1 MRFHLE
7 AEANYLIQS
16 GLAPGEATH
25 HAKLPLASITAM
37 KDQCRQAR
45 DLAAIDGLRQSLQ
58 RYRASSASHEI
69 PQLPT
74 GWLDPTTD
82 MTSTRDMTHYCATFT
97 GSFGRLAKAAA
108 AIAGLVVLAAPKVAA
123 VDDEAERLDEGI
135 VVLQEIMAAPDSSIP
150 EALLDRAVAI
160 AVFPSTIRAGFIFG
174 GQRGHGFISARRTDT
189 GHWSPPAFLTL
200 TGGSFGLQAGAQEAD
215 VVLLI
220 QNRRGLDRLLGN
232 QFTLGGDAVAAV
244 GPVGR
249 SLEAS
254 TDLQM
259 TAEILSYSRSRGVFA
274 GVTLGGSTLRADR
287 DANER
292 FYGVRLDSRQ
302 IVLEG
307 LTGPSLP
314 EAAVR
319 VRRALDRL
327 APDEEARE

>member
-1 MRFHLE
+1 
-7 AEANYLIQS
+7 
-16 GLAPGEATH
+16 
-25 HAKLPLASITAM
+25 
-37 KDQCRQAR
+37 
-45 DLAAIDGLRQSLQ
+45 
-58 RYRASSASHEI
+58 
-69 PQLPT
+69 
-74 GWLDPTTD
+74 
-82 MTSTRDMTHYCATFT
+82 MTHCCATFT
-97 GSFGRLAKAAA
+97 GSFGRFAKAAA
-108 AIAGLVVLAAPKVAA
+108 AIAGLVVLAAPRVAA

-174 GQRGHGFISARRTDT
+174 GLRGHGFLSARHTDT
-189 GHWSPPAFLTL
+189 GRWSPPAFLTL

-232 QFTLGGDAVAAV
+232 QFTLGGDAAAAV